1 MATSRS
7 QKAITKTTRASGER
21 KAPRAAPKSPAA
33 PRPPQQLRSEESL
46 AKMIRAG
53 RELIE
58 RHANLDLVLINDVIR
73 LAGTSIG
80 AFYGRFQDKET
91 FLAAVLDAAVAETQ
105 AEADN
110 LVWQDAVWT
119 EGTASDMVAALVD
132 YYVRGCRQN
141 RGIFQALL
149 KVFSMDRRESSPL
162 VALNR
167 HMSALFIPALARKM
181 PVRPSE
187 DVELD
192 IQIAMQM
199 LSGTLSVMMLTDPGP
214 LHLADDAIKQQLT
227 ERMRR
232 ILRLT

>member
-1 MATSRS
+1 MSKAPVRVTVSGAAGQIGYALLFRIAS
-7 QKAITKTTRASGER
+7 GQMLGADQPVILQLLEIPDEKAQKAQEKEDRTK
-21 KAPRAAPKSPAA
+21 PRISVVVP
-33 PRPPQQLRSEESL
+33 
-46 AKMIRAG
+46 
-53 RELIE
+53 
-58 RHANLDLVLINDVIR
+58 
-73 LAGTSIG
+73 
-80 AFYGRFQDKET
+80 
-91 FLAAVLDAAVAETQ
+91 AETQ

-181 PVRPSE
+181 PVRPGE

-232 ILRLT
+232 ILRLA